1 MILNV
6 KTIKNII
13 LLYEANGEFKSF
25 IIVLAVKEFS
35 ILPLRYTEYCISI
48 KNKILDQQIQ
58 RRMPQLEPK
67 MKMKKIVL
75 FV

>member
-25 IIVLAVKEFS
+25 IIILAVKEFS
-35 ILPLRYTEYCISI
+35 ILPLQYAEYYISI

>member
-35 ILPLRYTEYCISI
+35 ILPLQYAEYCISI

-58 RRMPQLEPK
+58 RQMPQLEPK

>member
-1 MILNV
+1 M
-6 KTIKNII
+6 KNII

-35 ILPLRYTEYCISI
+35 ILPLRYAEYCISI

-58 RRMPQLEPK
+58 R
-67 MKMKKIVL
+67 
-75 FV
+75 